1 MARAT
6 FIQAAKKPIYK
17 RGKRVEYVSKRG
29 KREGQ
34 TLSKIDRNQP
44 ADENDEILINVG
56 ESYYTWCFYG
66 GQPIY
71 SKTQPRPSQLTQ
83 NPFKQELYSI
93 QEKIE
98 DFDAGDDTDAIAEF
112 VEEITGDLESLR
124 DTCQE
129 SFDNIPEQ
137 LQDAPAGQ
145 TLQERIENLDGAIS
159 EFENIDTDFESQK
172 DEETDRDENCTDE
185 EWEEELT
192 DERKEWL
199 NEKIGEIQAVD
210 LEFE

>member
-6 FIQAAKKPIYK
+6 FVEAAKKPIYK
-17 RGKRVEYVSKRG
+17 HGKRVEYVSKRG

-71 SKTQPRPSQLTQ
+71 SKTCPRPSQLTQ
-83 NPFKQELYSI
+83 NAFKQELYSI

-98 DFDAGDDTDAIAEF
+98 DFDAEGDTDNIAIF
-112 VEEITGDLESLR
+112 VEEITSDLESLR

-129 SFDNIPEQ
+129 SLDNIPEQ

-145 TLQERIENLDGAIS
+145 TLQERIDALDEEIS
-159 EFENIDTDFESQK
+159 EFENIDTEFESQK
-172 DEETDRDENCTDE
+172 DEETDRDTMSDE
-185 EWEEELT
+185 EWEEEL
-192 DERKEWL
+192 EQEKSEWID
-199 NEKIGEIQAVD
+199 EKIGEIQDID
-210 LEFE
+210 LAFE

>member
-6 FIQAAKKPIYK
+6 FVKAAKKPIYK
-17 RGKRVEYVSKRG
+17 HGKRVEYVSKRG

-71 SKTQPRPSQLTQ
+71 SKTYPRPSQLTQ
-83 NPFKQELYSI
+83 NAFKQELYSI

-98 DFDAGDDTDAIAEF
+98 DFDAEGDTDNIAIF
-112 VEEITGDLESLR
+112 VEEITSDLESLR

-129 SFDNIPEQ
+129 SLDNIPEQ

-145 TLQERIENLDGAIS
+145 TLQERIDALDEAIS
-159 EFENIDTDFESQK
+159 EFENIDTEFESQK
-172 DEETDRDENCTDE
+172 DEETDRDTMSDE
-185 EWEEELT
+185 EWEEELKQ
-192 DERKEWL
+192 EKSEWID
-199 NEKIGEIQAVD
+199 EKIGEIQGID
-210 LEFE
+210 LCFE

>member
-1 MARAT
+1 MAKAT
-6 FIQAAKKPIYK
+6 FVQAAKKPIYK
-17 RGKRVEYVSKRG
+17 HGKRVEYISKRG

-71 SKTQPRPSQLTQ
+71 SKTQPRASQLTQ

-98 DFDAGDDTDAIAEF
+98 DFDADGDTDAIAIF
-112 VEEITGDLESLR
+112 VEEIQGDLESLR

-129 SFDNIPEQ
+129 SLDNIPEQ
-137 LQDAPAGQ
+137 LQEAPAGQ
-145 TLQERIENLDGAIS
+145 TLQERIDNLDEVIS
-159 EFENIDTDFESQK
+159 EFENIDTEFESQK
-172 DEETDRDENCTDE
+172 DEETDREEDWTDE
-185 EWEEELT
+185 EWAEELAN
-192 DERKEWL
+192 ERYEWI
-199 NEKIGEIQAVD
+199 EDKVAEIQGID
-210 LEFE
+210 LAFE